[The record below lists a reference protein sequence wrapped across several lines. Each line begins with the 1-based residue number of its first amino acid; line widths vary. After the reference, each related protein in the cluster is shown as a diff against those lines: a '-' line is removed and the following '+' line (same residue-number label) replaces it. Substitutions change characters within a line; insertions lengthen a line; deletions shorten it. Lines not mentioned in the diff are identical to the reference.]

1 MTVAGAS
8 PWLDDESTVPRLV
21 QVVIEPD
28 GATMSC
34 FYCRH
39 TAPILAAEVAGQ
51 IQQFQESHFGCDA
64 TVAAWT
70 TTPVEGTVPRQAGT
84 DLT

>member
-1 MTVAGAS
+1 MG
-8 PWLDDESTVPRLV
+8 RHR
-21 QVVIEPD
+21 
-28 GATMSC
+28 ATMSC

-51 IQQFQESHFGCDA
+51 IQRFQEAHFGCDP

-70 TTPVEGTVPRQAGT
+70 TPVEGAVPRQPGT
-84 DLT
+84 DVS